1 MGMKLTP
8 WSPVFL
14 VLTAGL
20 SACGSSTALSPSQ
33 SSKAPARPATASA
46 QGVAVPWIDKPAT
59 IPTTTVVTLPLS
71 ATCKPANLKVGT
83 ASFGFA
89 TAQEGWR
96 VPITNMGPQPCS
108 LPDHLSKITA
118 IGPSGS
124 RVTLSNGT
132 LQEPEPPVVLEPSI
146 TKMYGILSGAYC
158 DSTGLV
164 QPSKYYSSVEMTL
177 PTGILDLSKLI
188 LKLCSNKIAS
198 EFQPSISPP
207 PTPGTVASLNAK
219 LEISKSVKA
228 GSTLDY
234 QVVLENKSNDAVSL
248 SPCPVYKE
256 LITVISRSIKTS
268 SQVLELNCST
278 IHSIG
283 AHQKITYDMEI
294 PVPSEIGPAKFGW
307 QIAPSGPYAG
317 SALTILE

>member
-1 MGMKLTP
+1 MGKKLAAWAP
-8 WSPVFL
+8 AFL

-33 SSKAPARPATASA
+33 SSKVPARPATASA
-46 QGVAVPWIDKPAT
+46 SGVAVPWIDKPAT

-71 ATCKPANLKVGT
+71 AACKPADLKVGT
-83 ASFGFA
+83 VSFGLA

-108 LPDHLSKITA
+108 LPDHISEITA

-124 RVTLSNGT
+124 RVALSNGT
-132 LQEPEPPVVLEPSI
+132 LQEPEPPVVLEPNI
-146 TKMYGILSGAYC
+146 TKMYGILSGAFC
-158 DSTGLV
+158 DSQGIV
-164 QPSKYYSSVEMTL
+164 QPSQLYSSVEMTL

-188 LKLCSNKIAS
+188 LRLCSNKITS
-198 EFQPSISPP
+198 GFQPSIAPP
-207 PTPGTVASLNAK
+207 PAPGTVASLNAK
-219 LEISKSVKA
+219 LEIPKSVKA

-234 QVVLENKSNDAVSL
+234 QVVLDNKLNVAVDL

-256 LITVISRSIKTS
+256 LITVITRSIKTS

-278 IHSIG
+278 VHSIG
-283 AHQKITYDMEI
+283 AHQKITYEMEI
-294 PVPSEIGPAKFGW
+294 PVPSEVGPAKFGW

-317 SALTILE
+317 SALTIVR